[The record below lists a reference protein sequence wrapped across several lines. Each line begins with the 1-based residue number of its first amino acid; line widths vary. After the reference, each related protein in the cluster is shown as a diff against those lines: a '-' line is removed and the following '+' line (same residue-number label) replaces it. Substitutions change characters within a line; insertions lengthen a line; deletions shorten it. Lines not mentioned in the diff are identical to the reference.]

1 MIVARTPFR
10 VRFVGGGTDLD
21 ASSIVRDGQVVS
33 TTIDTAQSFVRLAAD
48 EREGFVAAPFAAH
61 GGGGASRRGGDQ
73 SPSNR
78 RLRGIRAISSTF

>member
-33 TTIDTAQSFVRLAAD
+33 TTIDTAQSFVRAC
-48 EREGFVAAPFAAH
+48 
-61 GGGGASRRGGDQ
+61 GG
-73 SPSNR
+73 
-78 RLRGIRAISSTF
+78 RA